1 MLFYATET
9 AREIYWPLSRHH
21 LTRNDVANRSRAIS
35 HLLWL
40 LCKADLSCLR
50 AIFKLWAAKDL
61 WRQGKF
67 YYHRRPFVW
76 LYSGSRRG
84 SRHSSAIYLHS
95 TAANKGE
102 LDRRHL
108 SRADGERFLWTESRG
123 MTAPR
128 KQPVRRCEWFINK
141 LPLNNGSSARWR
153 PTWSESPALWELC

>member
-9 AREIYWPLSRHH
+9 VREIYWPLSRRH

-61 WRQGKF
+61 WRRGKF

-76 LYSGSRRG
+76 LYSGSLRR
-84 SRHSSAIYLHS
+84 SRQSNAIYLHS
-95 TAANKGE
+95 TPANKGE
-102 LDRRHL
+102 LDRWYL
-108 SRADGERFLWTESRG
+108 SRAGGESCVPLDWITWDDGSVQAACKRMRLIHWFYERS
-123 MTAPR
+123 
-128 KQPVRRCEWFINK
+128 
-141 LPLNNGSSARWR
+141 
-153 PTWSESPALWELC
+153 